1 MNKSP
6 TNLGYNSNKI
16 ILKESNTQIVQD
28 IIMTAKK
35 IPKKEYFIPTK
46 DIPSYSTTLLYT
58 PKVSTYST
66 QQVSNYLLK
75 KCQIIQLNKCL
86 TI

>member
-1 MNKSP
+1 M
-6 TNLGYNSNKI
+6 GYNSNKI
-16 ILKESNTQIVQD
+16 NLRESNIQLAQN
-28 IIMTAKK
+28 IIMAIAKK